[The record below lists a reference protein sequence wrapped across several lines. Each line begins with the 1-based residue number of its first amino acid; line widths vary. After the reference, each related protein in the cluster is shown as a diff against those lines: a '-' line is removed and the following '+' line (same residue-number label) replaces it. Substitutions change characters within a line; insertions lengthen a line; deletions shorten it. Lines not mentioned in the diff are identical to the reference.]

1 MNLSNYTDLIKA
13 IKKASLEVVESSKP
27 VNVVFGKVTSASPL
41 KIQIDQKITLGAAQ
55 LVLCRNVTD
64 FEDEITVID
73 WNTENESGGG
83 GDDSFASHNHA
94 LKGRKKIIVHNKL
107 RKGDEV
113 VLIREQGGQ
122 KYIVID
128 RLAVI
133 E

>member
-1 MNLSNYTDLIKA
+1 M
-13 IKKASLEVVESSKP
+13 KKASLDAVESTKP
-27 VNVVFGKVTSASPL
+27 VNVVFGKVTSVSPL
-41 KIQIDQKITLGAAQ
+41 KILIDQKITLGAAQ
-55 LVLCRNVTD
+55 LVLCRHVTD
-64 FEDEITVID
+64 YENEITVVD
-73 WNTENESGGG
+73 WETENKGGG
-83 GDDSFASHNHA
+83 SSYDSFASHNHA